1 MTSRLHLPGLLLALL
16 LLVQSHIQ
24 AQNDY
29 ALEIETVSEDI
40 GMLVGP
46 LGITD
51 LTGYSTTRL
60 YIGNMNPNDFLS
72 SVSGDATNATLVN
85 TTTDF
90 YQATLGAGT
99 PNGINS
105 LLFPVYPDLAYDSWV
120 TIGLEGVPNAG
131 GGEAGVSTVQSG
143 NNPWL
148 TNFDPGAG
156 AAGGNIAIDD
166 AIGGAWYALNGDAN
180 GVAGTDMR
188 VLAGQFTTTGELS
201 GQLYIQIFIEGDGAD
216 EFRDTFYFG
225 AGAPV
230 LGCTNA
236 EACNYNV
243 DATDDDGSCA
253 LPEAGLDCDGN
264 CLADA
269 DLDGICDEDEVAG
282 CDDNTACN
290 FNAAATDN
298 DGSCTYADAG
308 LDCDGNCLADADLDG
323 ICDEDEVAGCDD
335 NTACNFNAAATDNDG
350 SCTYA
355 DAGLDCDGNCL
366 ADADLDG
373 ICDEDEVAGCDDNT
387 ACNFNA
393 AATDNDGS
401 CTYADAG
408 LDCDG
413 NCLADADLD
422 GVCDE
427 DEVAGCDDNT
437 ACNFN
442 AAATDN
448 DGSCT
453 YADAGLDCDG
463 NCLADADLDGICD
476 EDEVAGC
483 DDNTACNFNA
493 AATDNDG
500 SCTYADAGLDCDG
513 NCLADADL
521 DGVCDEDEVDGCTD
535 PTASN
540 FDPEATD
547 DDGSCAY
554 ACGPDWGEPNTY
566 PGVATVLALVTVEGE
581 NVGMMDAVGAYV
593 GDELRGASAIIEFEG
608 ATYVNMTV
616 YISGGEEDVT
626 FVLFNQEE
634 CITCSMDG
642 GVTAMSFGEYG
653 SFESPLMFDANCSA
667 TSLTVDLSEGWNYVS
682 TNLIPNDYA
691 IATLLDDALNGTLLK
706 ALGDANFALGNSY
719 TPGIPS
725 VFNSLQSHSDAA
737 GYVIKVNAAGTWTS
751 QGLPLE
757 ANNTPLDLNEGW
769 NIIGYVP
776 QVAMSV
782 EAALASINGS
792 VGTVI
797 DGQNGTVWNPANP
810 NEFNSLLNLEP
821 GRSYWLRMLEAN
833 TLTYP
838 SAEDIDTN
846 GLGVTPQE
854 EESTAAGTTGWEVS
868 RGPLASAVAAE
879 IRLDDQAVSG
889 EAYIGAFVADLCVA
903 MRPLISTNNLTAVQL
918 AVMLEESADVT
929 FKLWRDGEVFT
940 SSDILSLGGGEEMGQ
955 GGDIMPIV
963 RFTSTTNG
971 VWSPD
976 VISAL
981 TISPVPASTE
991 AWLDLNVNQ
1000 DGQMHIGILDARG
1013 AEVAILHNGNL
1024 PAGQH
1029 RLSIS
1034 VEGWAAGTYF
1044 VKGVS
1049 PIGVFR
1055 SPFIVQ

>member
-269 DLDGICDEDEVAG
+269 DLDG
-282 CDDNTACN
+282 
-290 FNAAATDN
+290 
-298 DGSCTYADAG
+298 
-308 LDCDGNCLADADLDG
+308 
-323 ICDEDEVAGCDD
+323 
-335 NTACNFNAAATDNDG
+335 
-350 SCTYA
+350 
-355 DAGLDCDGNCL
+355 
-366 ADADLDG
+366 
-373 ICDEDEVAGCDDNT
+373 
-387 ACNFNA
+387 
-393 AATDNDGS
+393 
-401 CTYADAG
+401 
-408 LDCDG
+408 
-413 NCLADADLD
+413 
-422 GVCDE
+422 VCDE

-453 YADAGLDCDG
+453 YAD
-463 NCLADADLDGICD
+463 
-476 EDEVAGC
+476 
-483 DDNTACNFNA
+483 
-493 AATDNDG
+493 
-500 SCTYADAGLDCDG
+500 SGLDCDG

-581 NVGMMDAVGAYV
+581 NVGMMDAVGAFV

-782 EAALASINGS
+782 EAALASIDGS

-981 TISPVPASTE
+981 TISPLPASTE